1 MAYDVFISHAHK
13 DKSIADAICEKLESA
28 QVSCWIAVRDVS
40 ASEDRTDATR
50 KAIGSSHVVVLVMS
64 ENANAAPH
72 VEREIAHAHYT
83 GRSIVPLRLNN
94 TLPRRAFL
102 FYLENVRWFDAF
114 NPPTD
119 DQLEA
124 LTARIKSL
132 MPVCTVASNA
142 NPFHNATATKPRVK
156 LSNSWIGALQASHYR
171 TLEIFK
177 RVAIAASLFLVA
189 GLFFFASRQANY
201 KHGTKLA
208 QSNYGERSAGSSVST
223 GKDASTPKT
232 TSTFT
237 RFGLW
242 EPPKTGP
249 TPLAQEGIR
258 DMASMIPSKP
268 LPSATPSPRSDVDQ
282 KATDEAKA
290 QDSSGVRTAQEDPV
304 RKSPPEK
311 AVKLALAWESQG
323 PRQQNQDPDLGLAWN
338 SWHQVPE
345 YELRIRTG
353 DQNLGGENW
362 AHYLGF
368 ELGSASQ
375 KVVKVSLIRLEG
387 ETTADLEL
395 SPSKPSAIVKI
406 VNHHMTVQKGAWSW
420 TLQAGAPNPTPT
432 PLEERGS
439 VYTPPVAATSAPT
452 PHIDSKATGE
462 SKPQDNANLKSAQE
476 SPPQIVTPGKS
487 AGLTSAWESDAPRQ
501 QYQDPDHNISW
512 RSWQQLPAYE
522 VRTRT
527 GDHYLGGEN
536 WAHYLRFELAAT
548 SQKVVKVSLISLEG
562 ETAAAIELSPTVPDA
577 IVKIINHHMTVQ
589 KGAWSWALQAQP
601 YTASTPLAKQ
611 GARGTPSTTPGKQLA
626 NPTPAP
632 LAPIGQTA
640 AGEVKAQDNASLK
653 PAQQESTRTSNSG
666 LRPQNQDPDR
676 PINWYSWQPLAPY
689 EVKIRTGDQSLGGE
703 NWAHYLGFEL
713 EATSQKV
720 IKVSLIHLEGEA
732 AADLELAPNER
743 TAVVKIVNRHMTAQK
758 GAWSWTLQETKQN
771 GP

>member
-50 KAIGSSHVVVLVMS
+50 KAIGSSHVVVVVMS

-83 GRSIVPLRLNN
+83 GRSIVPLRLNH

-201 KHGTKLA
+201 EHGTKLA

-362 AHYLGF
+362 AHYL
-368 ELGSASQ
+368 
-375 KVVKVSLIRLEG
+375 
-387 ETTADLEL
+387 
-395 SPSKPSAIVKI
+395 
-406 VNHHMTVQKGAWSW
+406 
-420 TLQAGAPNPTPT
+420 
-432 PLEERGS
+432 
-439 VYTPPVAATSAPT
+439 
-452 PHIDSKATGE
+452 
-462 SKPQDNANLKSAQE
+462 
-476 SPPQIVTPGKS
+476 
-487 AGLTSAWESDAPRQ
+487 
-501 QYQDPDHNISW
+501 
-512 RSWQQLPAYE
+512 
-522 VRTRT
+522 
-527 GDHYLGGEN
+527 
-536 WAHYLRFELAAT
+536 RFELAAT

-589 KGAWSWALQAQP
+589 KGAWSWTLQAQP
-601 YTASTPLAKQ
+601 NTAPTPLAKQ

-626 NPTPAP
+626 NRTPAP